1 MTDSP
6 NTVNFRLFHH
16 SLLNY
21 LTSSLADNSL
31 SLADVR
37 LVLSAKLYEFK
48 GRLGT
53 ASESKARSRHRYS
66 LSRCDSILA
75 SLPRLKGKQFP
86 IPYPL
91 LSYLIDSATKIDTLV
106 ILSFVP
112 YYMTN
117 QERVRIHQRQI
128 ALSLGIHHNSVNNT
142 IKRLVRLSLL
152 SPLSPSTFNHPT
164 AIQRHGKAYT
174 YCNRL

>member
-1 MTDSP
+1 MTDST
-6 NTVNFRLFHH
+6 NTVNFRLFHQ

-21 LTSSLADNSL
+21 LTSSLANDFL

-37 LVLSAKLYEFK
+37 LILSAKLYEYR
-48 GRLGT
+48 GRIG
-53 ASESKARSRHRYS
+53 ASKQAKVRSLHRYS

-75 SLPRLKGKQFP
+75 KIPRSKGKQYP

-117 QERVRIHQRQI
+117 QGRIRIHQRQI
-128 ALSLGIHHNSVNNT
+128 AFTLGIHHNSVNNT
-142 IKRLVRLSLL
+142 LRRLVRLNLL
-152 SPLSPSTFNHPT
+152 TPLSSSTYNHPT

-174 YCNRL
+174 YCNKL